1 MFKRPALM
9 AAFGIGY
16 VLGARA
22 GRERY
27 DAIAA
32 KAQQLWHD
40 PWVQEKAHRAG
51 YVAKEK
57 AETARQTIQEKMP
70 GDTTSHPASNS
81 VSSSASNSTSNST
94 PPPAPGAPGSGP
106 AADPVTDM
114 PRGWES

>member
-1 MFKRPALM
+1 MFKKPALM

-32 KAQQLWHD
+32 KAQELWHD
-40 PWVQEKAHRAG
+40 PRVQEKAHRAG
-51 YVAKEK
+51 YVAKDK
-57 AETARQTIQEKMP
+57 AETARQTIHDKMP
-70 GDTTSHPASNS
+70 GDTAPPPASTSATNS
-81 VSSSASNSTSNST
+81 ATNST
-94 PPPAPGAPGSGP
+94 PPPAPGAPSPGP
-106 AADPVTDM
+106 AADPVTNV